1 MCALKKPLLDL
12 PIKVILTEEGAS
24 HFISKKKKLL
34 RFRLADNLEEYGIKF
49 NSFAPISLQQM
60 ILVDYISKIEI
71 SMPEFV
77 SSRQEIM
84 DLSKLVV
91 FSVLYKQFDRQILSS
106 MLETDCIRRHNR
118 ANPSQLLDGKT
129 QISDSILRSRLS
141 GQEKTI
147 AAAQKK
153 ILEPVCATVM
163 NNKD

>member
-71 SMPEFV
+71 SSGICFFTTRNHGFIKTSCFFGFV
-77 SSRQEIM
+77 
-84 DLSKLVV
+84 
-91 FSVLYKQFDRQILSS
+91 
-106 MLETDCIRRHNR
+106 
-118 ANPSQLLDGKT
+118 
-129 QISDSILRSRLS
+129 
-141 GQEKTI
+141 
-147 AAAQKK
+147 
-153 ILEPVCATVM
+153 
-163 NNKD
+163 